1 MDENP
6 DVARE
11 LARQHYDAGDPLGWF
26 EALYKQANGKFDT
39 IPWADRGVNPHL
51 AAWCERESLPRPG
64 ARVVVIGCGLG
75 DDAEYLAARGAVV
88 TAFDL
93 SETAIQW
100 CRQRFPQST
109 VTYKVANLLEFIG
122 DFDLAVEI
130 YTLQAM
136 PPALRAQAIESAGSL
151 ARDLLIICRGRDET
165 DPPGELPWPLTRTD
179 LQPLNDLGLTLETFE
194 NFDDP
199 FQPGT
204 RRFRVY
210 WRRLLK

>member
-1 MDENP
+1 MDEKP

-51 AAWCERESLPRPG
+51 AAWCVRELHPRPG

-109 VTYKVANLLEFIG
+109 VTYKVANLLEFVG

-136 PPALRAQAIESAGSL
+136 PPALRAQAIESAGNL
-151 ARDLLIICRGRDET
+151 ARDLLIICRGREET
-165 DPPGELPWPLTRTD
+165 DPPGQLPWPLTRAD
-179 LQPLNDLGLTLETFE
+179 LEPLSNLGLSIQNFE
-194 NFDDP
+194 DFDDP

-204 RRFRVY
+204 RRFRAY
-210 WRRLLK
+210 WRR

>member
-1 MDENP
+1 MDEKP

-51 AAWCERESLPRPG
+51 AAWCVRELHPRPG

-136 PPALRAQAIESAGSL
+136 PPALRAQAIESAGNL
-151 ARDLLIICRGRDET
+151 ARDLLIICRGREET
-165 DPPGELPWPLTRTD
+165 DPPGQLPWPLTRAD
-179 LQPLNDLGLTLETFE
+179 LEPLSNLGLSIQNFE
-194 NFDDP
+194 DFDDP

-204 RRFRVY
+204 RRFRAY
-210 WRRLLK
+210 WRR